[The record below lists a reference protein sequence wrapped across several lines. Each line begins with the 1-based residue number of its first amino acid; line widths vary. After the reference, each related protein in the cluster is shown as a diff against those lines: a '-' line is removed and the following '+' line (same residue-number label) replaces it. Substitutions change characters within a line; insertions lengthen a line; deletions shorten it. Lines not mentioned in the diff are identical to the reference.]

1 MVSTTHKS
9 IPPKAIFFIIFFMV
23 EAYQRRSG
31 QQQHPREYGGAVGWW
46 GVRCTVSQCKR
57 LLWL

>member
-9 IPPKAIFFIIFFMV
+9 IPPKAIFFIIFFIMFFMV

-31 QQQHPREYGGAVGWW
+31 QQQHPREYGGAVGCP
-46 GVRCTVSQCKR
+46 GV
-57 LLWL
+57 